1 MPPQRLDNLPFD
13 VFYQIATS
21 LDDRDCIHL
30 SRTNRIIYDSMQSE
44 LIARKTVE
52 NVLRYSKEGSI
63 ALQAQAGYRKAVS
76 HRFDINEAV
85 ATATPYSVSVLA
97 YASDFLYQQGVL
109 CYRVGQ
115 EIRLLDVHRA
125 AQRER
130 VLNLHDVLRRLE
142 SSPMDRDAAER
153 VKLIHYHDGIVILR
167 VINDNALGDSL
178 LAIDMERHPGHTRRR
193 RLLLQAV
200 VPSNVPIF
208 VRNSRSYMWY
218 GCFTASAAN
227 SDGVWSVWG
236 VDLVTLEKIDVPLD
250 RVVDGD
256 LGQTLCFEMYKEHLY
271 AVSTQVA
278 SNDDERFSSFYHWFC
293 HAPRQESQQWN
304 DRIWRRE
311 HREGPINEMW
321 TDLSIRTDEETGNPV
336 IIECR
341 REWRHGKS
349 ENHRTTYIQPLP
361 TPTEAAEA
369 ELRRSP
375 WVTDNEDEDQNN
387 NEVQNDNVKNT
398 SDHDTHGQSF
408 DERPEKRLRR
418 NYHAEYEHDQNS
430 RQEFIAA
437 RTKYRSYHLS
447 AATFIDLVNDP
458 APEADGLRSRDRIR
472 LRTVSRKRKCPID
485 EEETGLLFK
494 HTQTEADG
502 RPVEGSEERFSCR
515 GVHLWPAEDSPSELT
530 HLLCPDTRAGS
541 VHAISDER
549 SLLYSIS
556 SPGLPLGNQALILIS
571 FDPKIRFPNLPS
583 LRSLKTPI
591 TGDILPVD
599 IPGPGP
605 ASSGSLIREAIP
617 LYQAIGRGYWLR

>member
-485 EEETGLLFK
+485 EEETGLPKPTVAQSRDQKNVSPAGAFTSGLQKTHRVNSPTCFAPTLAPDPYMLFP
-494 HTQTEADG
+494 TSVLFYT
-502 RPVEGSEERFSCR
+502 
-515 GVHLWPAEDSPSELT
+515 PSL
-530 HLLCPDTRAGS
+530 PR
-541 VHAISDER
+541 
-549 SLLYSIS
+549 
-556 SPGLPLGNQALILIS
+556 GLPLGNQALILIS

-591 TGDILPVD
+591 TGDIFPVD

-605 ASSGSLIREAIP
+605 ASSGSLIREARP